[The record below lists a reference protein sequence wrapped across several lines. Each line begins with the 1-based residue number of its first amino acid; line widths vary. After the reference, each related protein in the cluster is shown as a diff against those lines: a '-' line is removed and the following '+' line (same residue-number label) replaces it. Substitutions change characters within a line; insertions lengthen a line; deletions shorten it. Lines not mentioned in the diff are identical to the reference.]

1 MDEKIARQKAEAL
14 PSLLLPWY
22 DKNKRDLPWRENTD
36 PYRVWVSEIM
46 LQQTR
51 VEAAKEHY
59 RRFLRKLPTVQAL
72 ADCSEDELFKLW
84 EGLGY
89 YSRAKNLHKAAKIV
103 AKEGF
108 PTDAEGW
115 RKLPGIGDYTAGA
128 ISSIA
133 FGQPSP
139 AVDGNVVRVLSR
151 LLGDAREQDLLRGE
165 YAKLLA
171 PAYPKERCGDFTQSL
186 MELGATVC
194 LPASPACLTC
204 PLFSL
209 CETKSDALPVR
220 KKKPERRKS
229 DMTLLL
235 FYDNTGAAVCKRREG
250 VLQGTY
256 AFFTAERAMDAEQI
270 ALFLQSCG
278 LNGFSLGAPASHR
291 HVFTHLEWDMT
302 AYPVRTEQDL
312 SRLRVPDGTA
322 FPCTDFSDL
331 LYAPVREI
339 EEKYSL
345 PSAYRWCLQVLKKV
359 CNKQ

>member
-1 MDEKIARQKAEAL
+1 MDEKTAREKAEAL

-59 RRFLRKLPTVQAL
+59 RRFLQKLPTVQAL
-72 ADCSEDELFKLW
+72 AECGEDELFKLW

-133 FGQPSP
+133 FERPSP

-151 LLGDAREQDLLRGE
+151 VLGDGREQDLLRTE

-171 PAYPKERCGDFTQSL
+171 PAYPEKRRGDFTQSL

-194 LPASPACLTC
+194 LPSSPKCLVC
-204 PLFSL
+204 PLL
-209 CETKSDALPVR
+209 GICETKSDALPV
-220 KKKPERRKS
+220 KKVKPERRKS

-235 FYDNTGAAVCKRREG
+235 FYDKMQAAVCKRREG

-256 AFFTAERAMDAEQI
+256 AFFTAERAMDEEQVKS
-270 ALFLQSCG
+270 FLRECG
-278 LNGFSLGAPASHR
+278 LKEFSVSAPKTHR
-291 HVFTHLEWDMT
+291 HVFTHLEWNMT
-302 AYPVRTEQDL
+302 AYPVFTEENVCALQPPEGI
-312 SRLRVPDGTA
+312 V
-322 FPCTDFSDL
+322 CTPFSDL
-331 LYAPVREI
+331 LFAPVGEI

-345 PSAYRWCLQVLKKV
+345 PSAYRWCLSLLKKH
-359 CNKQ
+359 CR

>member
-1 MDEKIARQKAEAL
+1 MDEKTAREKAEAL

-59 RRFLRKLPTVQAL
+59 RRFLQKLPTVQAL
-72 ADCSEDELFKLW
+72 AECGEDELFKLW

-128 ISSIA
+128 VSSIA
-133 FGQPSP
+133 FERPSP

-151 LLGDAREQDLLRGE
+151 VLGDGREQDLLRTE

-171 PAYPKERCGDFTQSL
+171 PAYPEKRRGDFTQSL

-194 LPASPACLTC
+194 LPSSPKCLASPFAWHLRD
-204 PLFSL
+204 
-209 CETKSDALPVR
+209 K
-220 KKKPERRKS
+220 ERRPAREESQAGTPQKRH
-229 DMTLLL
+229 D
-235 FYDNTGAAVCKRREG
+235 VCCFFTTKRRRPCASAARAF
-250 VLQGTY
+250 LQGTY
-256 AFFTAERAMDAEQI
+256 AFFTAERAMDEEQVTS
-270 ALFLQSCG
+270 FLRECG
-278 LNGFSLGAPASHR
+278 LKEFTVSAPKTHR
-291 HVFTHLEWDMT
+291 HVFTHLEWNMT
-302 AYPVRTEQDL
+302 AYPVFTEENVVRPAAARGHCMHPL
-312 SRLRVPDGTA
+312 FRPTVCTRRARSRKNTPSPPPTA
-322 FPCTDFSDL
+322 GAFLC
-331 LYAPVREI
+331 
-339 EEKYSL
+339 
-345 PSAYRWCLQVLKKV
+345 
-359 CNKQ
+359 

>member
-1 MDEKIARQKAEAL
+1 MDEKTAQEKAKAL

-59 RRFLRKLPTVQAL
+59 RRFLKKLPTVQAL
-72 ADCSEDELFKLW
+72 AECSEDELLKLW

-103 AKEGF
+103 ARDGF
-108 PTDAEGW
+108 PSDAEGW

-133 FGQPSP
+133 FECPSP

-151 LLGDAREQDLLRGE
+151 LLGDGREQDLLRTE

-171 PAYPKERCGDFTQSL
+171 PVYPEKRRGDFTQSL

-194 LPASPACLTC
+194 LPSSPKCLAC
-204 PLFSL
+204 PLLSI

-220 KKKPERRKS
+220 KIKPERRKS

-235 FYDNTGAAVCKRREG
+235 FYDKTGAAVCKRREG

-256 AFFTAERAMDAEQI
+256 AFFTVECAMDETELAR
-270 ALFLQSCG
+270 FLRECG
-278 LNGFSLGAPASHR
+278 LTEFVIGAPKSHR
-291 HVFTHLEWDMT
+291 HVFTHLEWNMT
-302 AYPVRTEQDL
+302 AYPVFTEENVTSLQ
-312 SRLRVPDGTA
+312 SPEGI
-322 FPCTDFSDL
+322 PCTPFSDL
-331 LYAPVREI
+331 LFTPVREI

-345 PSAYRWCLQVLKKV
+345 PSAYRWCLTILKKSSFR
-359 CNKQ
+359 